1 MSTLDTIR
9 DELGKVERPDRLYY
23 GVAAKLPKDA
33 PWDYTVFSRDGVAP
47 KASLTGFTHL
57 YIVAVVREGYV
68 PEGLDLEIIEA
79 MEKIPGMKLNRAAS
93 IEYLYT
99 VKPGTQDTVEEMVLH
114 FAKAVKS

>member
-9 DELGKVERPDRLYY
+9 DTLGKLDRRVYY
-23 GVAAKLPKDA
+23 GTASKLPQGA
-33 PWDYTVFSRDGVAP
+33 PWDYTVFSRDTTKP
-47 KASLTGFTHL
+47 KDQLTGYTER

-68 PEGLDLEIIEA
+68 PEGADREVIAAVE
-79 MEKIPGMKLNRAAS
+79 EIPGMRLDRTAS

-99 VKPGTQDTVEEMVLH
+99 VKPGTQDTVEEMVIH